1 MLLCH
6 DLVRKHGGTLRVENA
21 VGAGTTFRFTL
32 PFAGTAALETPAAS
46 EAAAP
51 LPAVAAVAP
60 HVDEAAIALPPAQ
73 TLETLHGFA
82 LIGDIMALRH
92 ALDALAQEARW
103 IPFVT
108 SLTGLVQQFEMDVMR
123 KLLEGYLAQASDK
136 IT

>member
-32 PFAGTAALETPAAS
+32 PFAGTAAALETSAAS
-46 EAAAP
+46 AAAAP
-51 LPAVAAVAP
+51 LPAVLP
-60 HVDEAAIALPPAQ
+60 RLNEAAIALPPAQ